1 MELRQRIS
9 ESYIG
14 KLSLTMYTVL
24 TIDPPSLLL
33 LKSEELKKI
42 IMQKDGRI
50 NDEIKIARDP
60 GHTEQG
66 HCPEERLFSRTCPTL
81 QHIHTVRYGLRSLM
95 NYLYVQRVEYNDG
108 GDGRLLQNA

>member
-1 MELRQRIS
+1 
-9 ESYIG
+9 
-14 KLSLTMYTVL
+14 MYTVL

-33 LKSEELKKI
+33 LQSEELKKI

-66 HCPEERLFSRTCPTL
+66 HCPEKKAVLEDLSNIATHTHSQVWSTLANELLIRTESR
-81 QHIHTVRYGLRSLM
+81 
-95 NYLYVQRVEYNDG
+95 VQ
-108 GDGRLLQNA
+108 